1 MSFVGQHRG
10 RRIAS
15 PKRPEIIEQ
24 LRDLPEDKEL
34 RIAAVRAG
42 QRDILNSLPQEVP
55 VLFGV
60 FAFSANRD
68 RALALVNGSGY
79 FVWVFNGSDCL
90 AVTERDKDAT
100 GRSLGI
106 YCRERG
112 WSKPR
117 ALYELQNGLP
127 FRTVPPLPPGVSI
140 DWHNPNVTHGLNVET
155 GDLKLILGVSGGPG
169 LSFDTL
175 TVSIEVMPPPDADP
189 LSSVR
194 WAIDTTRNLRA
205 ENKIPK
211 GVRKA
216 DLARLLE
223 AEAQKAVRG
232 GKLQHALMASYLENQ
247 LENWGIWPLDDFK

>member
-1 MSFVGQHRG
+1 
-10 RRIAS
+10 
-15 PKRPEIIEQ
+15 
-24 LRDLPEDKEL
+24 
-34 RIAAVRAG
+34 
-42 QRDILNSLPQEVP
+42 
-55 VLFGV
+55 
-60 FAFSANRD
+60 
-68 RALALVNGSGY
+68 VNGSGY
-79 FVWVFNGSDCL
+79 FVWAFNGSDCL
-90 AVTERDKDAT
+90 AVTGRDKDAT

-169 LSFDTL
+169 LGFDTL

-232 GKLQHALMASYLENQ
+232 GKLQRALMASYLENQ

>member
-1 MSFVGQHRG
+1 V
-10 RRIAS
+10 
-15 PKRPEIIEQ
+15 
-24 LRDLPEDKEL
+24 
-34 RIAAVRAG
+34 
-42 QRDILNSLPQEVP
+42 QEVP

-60 FAFSANRD
+60 FAFSPTRD
-68 RALALVNGSGY
+68 RGLALVNGSGY
-79 FVWVFNGSDCL
+79 FVWVFNGPDCL
-90 AVTERDKDAT
+90 AVTGRDKDAT

-169 LSFDTL
+169 LGFDTL

-211 GVRKA
+211 RAMKVKA
-216 DLARLLE
+216 ELARLLE
-223 AEAQKAVRG
+223 TEALKAVKAGQLR
-232 GKLQHALMASYLENQ
+232 HAIQASYIEDQ
-247 LENWGIWPLDDFK
+247 LANWGIWPLDDFK